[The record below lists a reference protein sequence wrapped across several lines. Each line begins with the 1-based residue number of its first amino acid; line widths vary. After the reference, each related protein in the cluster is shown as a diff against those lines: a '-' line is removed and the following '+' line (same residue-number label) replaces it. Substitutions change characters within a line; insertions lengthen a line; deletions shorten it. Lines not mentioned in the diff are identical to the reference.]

1 MHYSKLCLLS
11 LCAGLIVC
19 DFDSQST
26 LHSDNLKQDN
36 EILSRQK
43 RFPVIGYLSM
53 MLGLINT
60 GMLIVSNVMLNNM
73 GNNPN
78 NNFKKR
84 SIDSD
89 EETKFELVKDS
100 TKVLS
105 RQKRTFPVFGFLSF
119 LMLLLNSVMLI
130 QQNINNNNNNNNNNN
145 VSTCKHTQF
154 VLLLTVSQLLFVY
167 FFRTTTTITIT
178 TTTLMKT

>member
-1 MHYSKLCLLS
+1 
-11 LCAGLIVC
+11 
-19 DFDSQST
+19 
-26 LHSDNLKQDN
+26 
-36 EILSRQK
+36 
-43 RFPVIGYLSM
+43 
-53 MLGLINT
+53 MLGLLNT
-60 GMLIVSNVMLNNM
+60 GMLMVSNVMINNM

-89 EETKFELVKDS
+89 EETEFELAKDS
-100 TKVLS
+100 SKVLS

-145 VSTCKHTQF
+145 VSISKKTQF
-154 VLLLTVSQLLFVY
+154 VLLTKYKLLFN
-167 FFRTTTTITIT
+167 FFRTTTIITIT
-178 TTTLMKT
+178 TITLMKT